1 MRERREGETC
11 SHITGPGNEP
21 LCKPASQPGG
31 AEHRVGG
38 GGRGQDGGSF
48 CCQEIARTAQ
58 RQAQLCCPCATMP
71 LGSMEETRMW
81 KLTTSF

>member
-38 GGRGQDGGSF
+38 GAG
-48 CCQEIARTAQ
+48 ARTGAHSAARRLQ
-58 RQAQLCCPCATMP
+58 GLHNGKHNCVVLVPPCLWALWRR
-71 LGSMEETRMW
+71 LGCGS
-81 KLTTSF
+81 